1 LFRYSGAGRVP
12 QSNVSR
18 PAAYTTIGIFEEFMT
33 EIIIAGIGQTPVG
46 EHWDTSLRDLA
57 YSALKAAVKN
67 AGGLRPQ
74 ALFVANMLAPNLSH
88 QAHLGALIAD
98 YAGLRFDPAQHL
110 AGIEA
115 VTIEAAG
122 ASGGA
127 ALRQAYLALKSE
139 LVDTA
144 LVVGVEK
151 FTDQVGAGV
160 EEALATASDSDFE
173 SVQGLT
179 TSAQAALFMKR
190 YMHEYNVPDDG
201 FAGFALTAHAN
212 GAGNPN
218 AMFQKAIKPETYTRS
233 GQSPNMFD
241 MAPTA
246 DGAAALVLTR
256 RDLLPSNWPHPLVKV
271 SGSAT
276 ASDTL
281 ALHDR
286 KDTLYFEAAQL
297 SAGRAMKQADVILEQ
312 IDLFE
317 YHDAFSIYAALS
329 LESVGFAI
337 RGQGWKLA
345 AEGQIAL
352 KGRVPCATMGGL
364 KARGFPGGAT
374 GVYQAVEAVQQL
386 WGLANANQIPDAEVA
401 LIQSLGGPASTAV
414 SHVLQRVE

>member
-1 LFRYSGAGRVP
+1 
-12 QSNVSR
+12 
-18 PAAYTTIGIFEEFMT
+18 MT
-33 EIIIAGIGQTPVG
+33 DVIIAGLGQTSVG
-46 EHWDTSLRDLA
+46 EHWDVGLRDLA
-57 YSALKAAVKN
+57 YYAIDAAIKE

-74 ALFVANMLAPNLSH
+74 SLFVGNMLAPNLSK
-88 QAHLGALIAD
+88 QAHLGALLAD
-98 YAGLRFDPAQHL
+98 FVGLT
-110 AGIEA
+110 GIEA

-127 ALRQAYLALKSE
+127 ALRQGYLAIKSG

-144 LVVGVEK
+144 LIVGVEK
-151 FTDQVGAGV
+151 FTDVVGAGV
-160 EEALATASDSDFE
+160 EEALATAADSDFE
-173 SVQGLT
+173 SVQGM
-179 TSAQAALFMKR
+179 TSTAQAALIMQR
-190 YMHEYNVPDDG
+190 YMHEYNVPPDG

-218 AMFQKAIKPETYTRS
+218 AMFQKAIKAETYAKAGMVS
-233 GQSPNMFD
+233 DPVNMFD
-241 MAPTA
+241 AAPNA

-271 SGSAT
+271 AGSAT
-276 ASDTL
+276 AYDTL

-286 KDTLYFEAAQL
+286 KDMLYFEAAQL
-297 SAGRAMKQADVILEQ
+297 SAGRAMKQANIVLDQ
-312 IDLFE
+312 INLFE
-317 YHDAFSIYAALS
+317 YHDAFSIYAALA

-352 KGRVPCATMGGL
+352 NGRIPCATMGGL

-374 GVYQAVEAVQQL
+374 GVYQAVEAATQL
-386 WGLANANQIPDAEVA
+386 RGQAEANQIPEAHYA

-414 SHVLQRVE
+414 THVLERLN